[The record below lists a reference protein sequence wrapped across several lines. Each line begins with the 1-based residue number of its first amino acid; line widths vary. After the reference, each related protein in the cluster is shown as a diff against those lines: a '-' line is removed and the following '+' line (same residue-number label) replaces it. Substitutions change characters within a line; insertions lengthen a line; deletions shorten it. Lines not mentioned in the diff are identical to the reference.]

1 MKYRR
6 RFVIQC
12 GASKA
17 FKALEKRERPV
28 KNLMKKFVVW
38 IAFISIAT
46 VAVDVKNDISV
57 SIDVNPN
64 NGISKALVIS
74 DK

>member
-64 NGISKALVIS
+64 NGMSKALVIS

>member
-1 MKYRR
+1 M
-6 RFVIQC
+6 IQC

-17 FKALEKRERPV
+17 FKAFEKRERPV
-28 KNLMKKFVVW
+28 KNLIKKFVVW